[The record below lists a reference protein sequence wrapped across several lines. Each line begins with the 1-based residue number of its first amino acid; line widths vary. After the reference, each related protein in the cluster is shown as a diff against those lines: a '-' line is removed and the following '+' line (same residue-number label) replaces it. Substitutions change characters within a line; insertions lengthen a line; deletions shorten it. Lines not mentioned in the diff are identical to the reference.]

1 MGELNIQRVVKPVV
15 EQTNTYELSFDFSI
29 TPELRITPSPIY
41 TVTNIDLTV
50 PTTMV
55 VRTGSTYMDNRVF
68 YTTWTDESVS
78 LDLDDWTDPG
88 SRVYL
93 KYGNSVYMS
102 MSRLLPSAYTSSA
115 YELVSIDSLY
125 ISGDFRGGLL
135 YNIVDGAYKSAGCGV
150 SLTDRSG
157 NKAEIYFTATVKRIA
172 TGEIITVTGSTAD
185 YTVSNSAIN
194 NAMVLYTTA
203 SSFPANGDM
212 KGQVTMT
219 ETPAN

>member
-1 MGELNIQRVVKPVV
+1 MSELNVQHVVKPIV
-15 EQTNTYELSFDFSI
+15 EEMNTYELSFDFNI

-50 PTTMV
+50 PTAMV
-55 VRTGSTYMDNRVF
+55 VRTGSSYMDNRVF
-68 YTTWTDESVS
+68 YTAWTDESVS

-93 KYGNSVYMS
+93 KYGNNVYMS
-102 MSRLLPSAYTSSA
+102 MSRLFPSAYTSSA
-115 YELVSIDSLY
+115 YELVTIDSLY

-135 YNIVDGAYKSAGCGV
+135 YNIVDGAYNSAGCGV

-157 NKAEIYFTATVKRIA
+157 NKAEIYYTATLKIKA

-185 YTVSNSAIN
+185 YTVSNSAVN
-194 NAMVLYTTA
+194 NAMVLYMTA
-203 SSFPANGDM
+203 SSFPARGDM
-212 KGQVTMT
+212 KGQIVMT
-219 ETPAN
+219 ETPSN